1 VTDEQLE
8 AFSIKTGKQRMDSHA
23 AGLQYSSDGAGATF
37 GDRLAARVADALG
50 RRPAALFRVVCSLS
64 EGTCRAIRLSAEE
77 GRDAF
82 KRQRIG
88 EDMRRLLKE
97 LEARYSDE
105 PVYHVLA
112 RVFVEHFRLEAE
124 TLQVKEGE
132 ELSASAIAG

>member
-1 VTDEQLE
+1 
-8 AFSIKTGKQRMDSHA
+8 M
-23 AGLQYSSDGAGATF
+23 
-37 GDRLAARVADALG
+37 ADALG

-105 PVYHVLA
+105 PVYHVLG